1 MHSHRVRLTGVAFT
15 VTSVCSRHYLL
26 DNFMSHQS
34 NEHSAKQQA
43 QEPQIKQEPRIKG
56 KFFLITRGYLSH
68 KGLAHPLSQRVAPR
82 DCCALIARTTPS
94 QKPTLLTRVGCFGS
108 HGAGP
113 GTPSYKGYPLLQ
125 GSPLSQG
132 LHASFP
138 VHSIPGEEQVQHALV
153 LGEDFGCESCAFGAK
168 TAGVAQAAHLPHK
181 VLPFPAST
189 ESRILVP
196 AVQAHVPH
204 HVVFCHN
211 VEQIPVILSSPF
223 TQQLVLLH
231 KVLVQLHCFFPF
243 TAGQKHATPIPQVYQ
258 VTDRLQ
264 ARQHVVVYM
273 PPLPKHLSE
282 DC

>member
-1 MHSHRVRLTGVAFT
+1 M
-15 VTSVCSRHYLL
+15 
-26 DNFMSHQS
+26 
-34 NEHSAKQQA
+34 
-43 QEPQIKQEPRIKG
+43 
-56 KFFLITRGYLSH
+56 
-68 KGLAHPLSQRVAPR
+68 
-82 DCCALIARTTPS
+82 
-94 QKPTLLTRVGCFGS
+94 
-108 HGAGP
+108 
-113 GTPSYKGYPLLQ
+113 
-125 GSPLSQG
+125 
-132 LHASFP
+132 
-138 VHSIPGEEQVQHALV
+138 QHALV

-189 ESRILVP
+189 ESRILAP

-231 KVLVQLHCFFPF
+231 KVLVQLHCSFPF

-273 PPLPKHLSE
+273 PPLPQHLSE